1 MIDTVISGIPVG
13 DNHPTRMM
21 AVINLSPESFYSGSI
36 FSDEKSLEHAV
47 NVFLREGADFLDIGG
62 TTTAPKEIYGWAKYV
77 SEEEEMERV
86 KFALKKIREITDI
99 PISIDTQRARVAD
112 FALSHG
118 ADMVNDVS
126 GLKADEKMA
135 EVVADHD
142 APLIVMA
149 TKERFGDCLNVR
161 DAIEALDWSL
171 RYALEKGIDEKK
183 IVVDPGIGFGKPT
196 ESDVSLIRDLDAL
209 RVLGRPIMVGI
220 SRKSFIGKLTGTKD
234 PKDRLFGSL
243 AATAI
248 SILRRIHIIRT
259 HDVLPTKHA
268 ILVAESMR
276 ESSIN
281 FKFGRIEAE
290 VISFPRSPHLIL
302 ESIRRVGVDERA
314 VMLLLKKS
322 LFFSIKFNGI
332 EVPLALIIKQEALAS
347 GADAAIHKDAIDFST
362 ERTDVLIMGT
372 QSQLERISKKL
383 SIMGMKG
390 LDEVSHLIDDIIN
403 FYHSEYG
410 LQT

>member
-1 MIDTVISGIPVG
+1 MIDTVISGVSVG
-13 DNHPTRMM
+13 DKHPTRIM
-21 AVINLSPESFYSGSI
+21 AVINLSPESFYSGSV
-36 FSDEKSLEHAV
+36 FSDEKSLENAV
-47 NVFLREGADFLDIGG
+47 RIFLREGADFLDVGG
-62 TTTAPKEIYGWAKYV
+62 TTTAPREIYGWAKYV
-77 SEEEEMERV
+77 SEEEEIERV
-86 KFALKKIREITDI
+86 KFALKKIRELTDI

-118 ADMVNDVS
+118 ADIVNDVS

-142 APLIVMA
+142 VPLIVMA

-161 DAIEALDWSL
+161 EAIEALKESL
-171 RYALEKGIDEKK
+171 RYATEKGVDERK
-183 IVVDPGIGFGKPT
+183 IVVDPGIGFGKPM
-196 ESDVSLIRDLDAL
+196 ESDASLIRDLDAL

-220 SRKSFIGKLTGTKD
+220 SRKSFIGKLIGMKD

-281 FKFGRIEAE
+281 FKFGGVEAE
-290 VISFPRSPHLIL
+290 VITFPRSPHLIL
-302 ESIRRVGVDERA
+302 ESIKDVGVEERA
-314 VMLLLKKS
+314 VKLLLRKS
-322 LFFSIKFNGI
+322 LFFSIRFNKVD
-332 EVPLALIIKQEALAS
+332 VPSALIIKQEALAS
-347 GADAAIHKDAIDFST
+347 GADAAIHKDAIDFNVKK
-362 ERTDVLIMGT
+362 TDVLLMGT
-372 QSQLERISKKL
+372 QSQLERVSKKL
-383 SIMGMKG
+383 SIMGMKE
-390 LDEVSHLIDDIIN
+390 LDEISHLIEEIIN
-403 FYHSEYG
+403 FYYSEYG
-410 LQT
+410 LPT